1 VSSRIS
7 IGSSPGDKSSGSSK
21 DRKGGITVMKQ
32 TQQKQAPR
40 TQQQT
45 GVPPPQTSHGVAIT
59 KRDAGALAEVPEY
72 LRRPPGQGAAG
83 FDEVEQGDL
92 TLPRLALCQAL
103 TPQRDETEPKH
114 IEGLEEGEYFNTLTG
129 ENYGNLVQIVPLLFF
144 KNRIYFRSKDE
155 GGGILCRSDD
165 MKHGVGDPGGECA
178 KCPLNRFG
186 TAKNGKG
193 KGKACTEFY
202 NFPSLI
208 VAEDGRVHPEG
219 MVVASFKS
227 SGVPAA
233 KDWLAKMRLRQIDM
247 FGGVYSLS
255 SKKKKFPE
263 GTAFVTNVDPA
274 GNVSLETY
282 QGAKQAHEAMASLR
296 RLGRLQVDV
305 ADLEPNGDEP
315 GADDG
320 EGKPPF

>member
-1 VSSRIS
+1 MFRCRCGFRSPFWKRILTPIVSSRIS

-83 FDEVEQGDL
+83 FDEVE
-92 TLPRLALCQAL
+92 
-103 TPQRDETEPKH
+103 
-114 IEGLEEGEYFNTLTG
+114 YFNTLTG

-165 MKHGVGDPGGECA
+165 MKHGIGDPGGECA

-320 EGKPPF
+320 EG